1 MFENTDVIKILSID
15 GGGIRGII
23 PAVVLN
29 YLEEKTGK
37 RIYEMFDFISG
48 TSTGGLLTLF
58 VNKVKPFSGKELLAL
73 YEGEQARVIFP
84 DVKHPIKKLLKGPKF
99 EVTGIDAILNY
110 VVGDMT
116 MKDTIKPCLVTSYN
130 TEQGCAEFFTN
141 YEKRY
146 ENLKLSKVMRATS
159 AAPTCFE
166 PVYIDGFGTYID
178 GGVAANNPALCAY
191 VEVLKL
197 LRKEGINPYS
207 KKIIV
212 VSLGTGV
219 LKLSHTYNE
228 MKNWSAI
235 KWVTKGPILDMFYE
249 GNSTTVEYQLR
260 QLLPKEDYFRFQA
273 YLPQDDKKMKEMD
286 NADSKNVAKLKDLA
300 NYYMANDAVG
310 NLNIGWKTQ
319 LEKLCEL
326 LSEKTTATN

>member
-29 YLEEKTGK
+29 YLEEKTGRK
-37 RIYEMFDFISG
+37 VHEMFDFIAG
-48 TSTGGLLTLF
+48 TSTGGLLTLL
-58 VNKVKPFSGKELLAL
+58 VNKVNPLSGRALLSL
-73 YEGEQARVIFP
+73 YEGEQAKVIFP
-84 DVKHPIKKLLKGPKF
+84 DVKHPIKKMLKGPKF
-99 EVTGIDAILNY
+99 EIEGIEKILNFIA
-110 VVGDMT
+110 GGLT
-116 MKDTIKPCLVTSYN
+116 LKDTIKPCLVTTFH

-146 ENLKLSKVMRATS
+146 EKIKIAKAARATS
-159 AAPTCFE
+159 AAPTYFE

-212 VSLGTGV
+212 ISLGTGV

-235 KWVTKGPILDMFYE
+235 KWITDGPILDMFYE

-273 YLPQDDKKMKEMD
+273 YLPQDEKGMKEMD
-286 NADSKNVAKLKDLA
+286 NADSENIAKLKSLA
-300 NYYMANDAVG
+300 EFYMQNDAVG
-310 NLNIGWKTQ
+310 NLNIGWKSQ

-326 LSEKTTATN
+326 LIEKTSV